1 MHTVEFGKWWRW
13 WCEPKSTSSAMIC
26 KSAGCLQYSTAIPA
40 CSAHNELHQFDRV
53 MTRILFRL
61 VYWLKSVSIL
71 CTSSLGAPCERWLG
85 TNLLHFLSHSEMS
98 RYPGGLFHRI
108 YWENVKSSNC
118 WEYAWYSSRYRR
130 EGNAVL
136 SPLTNFF
143 SKFRDKFRE
152 KWWKK
157 SKHGIYRKSEAWWAK
172 PGHPYGQYVSDLQ
185 SHHVFTFSPWIS
197 SEASLLWETIA
208 SSTQSNRHRLCAR
221 LYHFAV
227 HPKPIRNQIRRKFG
241 KLGQI
246 WNSRQPVI
254 LSVRHSPKQNG
265 WYSNKYEYW
274 IKLAH

>member
-1 MHTVEFGKWWRW
+1 M
-13 WCEPKSTSSAMIC
+13 AMMMWTKINII
-26 KSAGCLQYSTAIPA
+26 GHDLQERGVLTI
-40 CSAHNELHQFDRV
+40 FDREFSTQRATSIRSCHDTNTIS
-53 MTRILFRL
+53 TRLLAEKCFHFMYKAAWEHRARVVGDKFTTLFVTL
-61 VYWLKSVSIL
+61 GNVKVSRR
-71 CTSSLGAPCERWLG
+71 A
-85 TNLLHFLSHSEMS
+85 
-98 RYPGGLFHRI
+98 FHWI
-108 YWENVKSSNC
+108 YWENFKSSNC

-136 SPLTNFF
+136 SPLDNFF
-143 SKFRDKFRE
+143 SEFRDKFRE

-172 PGHPYGQYVSDLQ
+172 PGHPYGQYPYGDLQ

-227 HPKPIRNQIRRKFG
+227 HPKPIRNQIRRKFE